1 MKREYKFHS
10 DSGHGWLAVP
20 ISDLA
25 RMGILKRVTPYS
37 RMNGQTVY
45 LEEDCD
51 ASMFIAAFIRLKGH
65 APKIRELLTRESS
78 GIRDYPNLNLEN
90 VR

>member
-1 MKREYKFHS
+1 MKNEYKFHS

-25 RMGILKRVTPYS
+25 QIGVLKHVSAYS
-37 RMNGQTVY
+37 RMNGQMVY
-45 LEEDCD
+45 LEEHWD
-51 ASMFIAAFIRLKGH
+51 SPLFIAAFIRLKGH
-65 APKIRELLTRESS
+65 APKINELPTRERS
-78 GIRDYPNLNLEN
+78 GIRDYPNFRIEN

>member
-1 MKREYKFHS
+1 MKNEYKFHS

-25 RMGILKRVTPYS
+25 QIGILKRVTPNS
-37 RMNGQTVY
+37 RMNEQTVY
-45 LEEDCD
+45 LEEHWD
-51 ASMFIAAFIRLKGH
+51 SPLFIAAFIRLKGH
-65 APKIRELLTRESS
+65 APKIHELPTRKRS
-78 GIRDYPNLNLEN
+78 GIRDYPNFKLEN